1 MRALLSVSDKTG
13 IEEFASGLTSRG
25 YELISTGGTARTLRD
40 AGLPITLVS
49 EITGM
54 PEMMDG
60 RVKTLHP
67 NIHAG
72 ILARRDHETDLS
84 SLQEYD
90 IEPIDLVV
98 VNLYPFARTAAN
110 KSVSVSELIE
120 QIDIGGPSLVRAA
133 AKNFKDVLVI
143 VDSGDYEETLL
154 ELDRSDG
161 PELAFRL
168 ELSRKA
174 FAHTAEYDT
183 TIANTFES
191 IVVSGT
197 DFRREQSSPAEV
209 VPDRLTLDL
218 PRISTLRYGE
228 NPHQEAAWYGD
239 SKGIGLPAAHQVQ
252 GKPLS
257 FTNLIDLDAA
267 TRIVLE
273 FEEPAAAVIKHT
285 NPCGV
290 ATSATITSA
299 YRQAR
304 DADALSAFGGI
315 VGLNRPLDSTMASEI
330 VSTFIEAVVAPSID
344 EAAKSVLA
352 EKKSLRVLTFD
363 MALINNNP
371 IAQADA
377 RSILGG
383 WVVQHRDEVR
393 EARSVWGE
401 SAAIPDL
408 RVVTQRT
415 PRPEEWT
422 ALQFAWR
429 VCAHVKSNAV
439 IFTRGDR
446 TVAIGAGQ
454 MSRID
459 AVKVATL
466 KAPTSL
472 TGTVAASDAFFPFRD
487 GLDALATAGATAV
500 VQPGGSVRDAEV
512 ISAADEHGLAMVFT
526 GRRHFRH

>member
-143 VDSGDYEETLL
+143 VDSGDYEATLL

-183 TIANTFES
+183 TIAHTFKS
-191 IVVSGT
+191 IAVSGT
-197 DFRREQSSPAEV
+197 DFRREQSSPADV
-209 VPDRLTLDL
+209 VPDRLTVDL

-267 TRIVLE
+267 ARVVLE

-290 ATSATITSA
+290 ATSATITNA

-315 VGLNRPLDSTMASEI
+315 VGLNRPLDSTTASEI
-330 VSTFIEAVVAPSID
+330 VSTFIEAVVAPSITD
-344 EAAKSVLA
+344 AAKAVLGPA
-352 EKKSLRVLTFD
+352 GDDYTRRYKYDIRPATDDRPYFFDFFRWRLLDELYALRGRGGFGLLEWGYLVLVLTLAQAVIITL
-363 MALINNNP
+363 ALIPLPLLVVWN
-371 IAQADA
+371 
-377 RSILGG
+377 RHGG
-383 WVVQHRDEVR
+383 
-393 EARSVWGE
+393 
-401 SAAIPDL
+401 
-408 RVVTQRT
+408 VVTTQKI
-415 PRPEEWT
+415 P
-422 ALQFAWR
+422 
-429 VCAHVKSNAV
+429 V
-439 IFTRGDR
+439 
-446 TVAIGAGQ
+446 
-454 MSRID
+454 
-459 AVKVATL
+459 
-466 KAPTSL
+466 L
-472 TGTVAASDAFFPFRD
+472 TYF
-487 GLDALATAGATAV
+487 LCL
-500 VQPGGSVRDAEV
+500 
-512 ISAADEHGLAMVFT
+512 GLAFL
-526 GRRHFRH
+526 FIEIAFI